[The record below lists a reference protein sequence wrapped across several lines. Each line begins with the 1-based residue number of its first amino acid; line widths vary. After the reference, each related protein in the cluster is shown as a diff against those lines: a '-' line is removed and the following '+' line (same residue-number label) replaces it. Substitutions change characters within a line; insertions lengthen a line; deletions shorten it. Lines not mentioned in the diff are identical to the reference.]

1 MDYIGG
7 RHDRI
12 LAIYNNLI
20 EGAGLNVKSAAEFY
34 GVSTKTIKRDID
46 DIRNFLSEKRS
57 ADGSVREVLQGQQNG
72 DRILSLL
79 VLLILLLTSR
89 RKYLFR
95 GQPCR

>member
-20 EGAGLNVKSAAEFY
+20 EGAGLNVKSAAEYF

-46 DIRNFLSEKRS
+46 DIRNLYINDTRFLKQFKKGE
-57 ADGSVREVLQGQQNG
+57 
-72 DRILSLL
+72 
-79 VLLILLLTSR
+79 
-89 RKYLFR
+89 
-95 GQPCR
+95 